1 MRISIFVLALRE
13 EGLDRSV
20 ENIENKMSEQFP
32 ILYHDD
38 AVIAIYKPPGIL
50 VHRTALSTDRETVL
64 QLLRA
69 QIGQKL
75 YPVHRLDR
83 PTSGILLL
91 ALTSEAARHLSLQ
104 FRNRTIQKTYNA
116 VVRGWLENS
125 IIDKPLLNER
135 GDEYMDAVTEFTSLE
150 QFEIPVAM
158 GLHET
163 TRYSLV
169 ECKPKTGRMHQIRR
183 HLKSDFHPIVGDT
196 NYGDGKHNTLFRE
209 RFNCSRLLLNATS
222 ITFKHPLSEEVITI
236 DLPAELALETL
247 FLKS

>member
-1 MRISIFVLALRE
+1 MNRY
-13 EGLDRSV
+13 V
-20 ENIENKMSEQFP
+20 ENLENNTSEQFP
-32 ILYHDD
+32 VLYHDD
-38 AVIAIYKPPGIL
+38 SVIAIYKPPGIL

-91 ALTSEAARHLSLQ
+91 ALSSEAARHLALQ
-104 FRNRTIQKTYNA
+104 FRNRTIQKTYHA
-116 VVRGWLENS
+116 VVRGWIENS
-125 IIDKPLLNER
+125 IIDKPLLNDR

-150 QFEIPVAM
+150 QFEIAVAM

-196 NYGDGKHNTLFRE
+196 SYGDGKHNTLFRE
-209 RFNCSRLLLNATS
+209 KFKCSRLMLNA
-222 ITFKHPLSEEVITI
+222 V
-236 DLPAELALETL
+236 ELAFNHPENEKEIKIALPEDL
-247 FLKS
+247 ALQVSYLRNE